1 MSSFYDTKIM
11 AQKPAES
18 NTETDLNKAIEGI
31 DLEGLEPNVRV
42 LFRLLLNKIEE
53 LEKTVKEL
61 RVENQKLRDENN
73 RLKGEQGKPNI
84 RPQTKAQDIS
94 SENERKTLKQE
105 KTRKSKA
112 KNHKIKIDR
121 TERCKVDKTKLPADA
136 LFKGCRSVIVQDII
150 IQTDNI
156 EFQKEIY
163 YSPSLNKTFMGKV
176 PKGYE
181 GGFGPGVKAYILSS
195 HYESNM
201 TESAIVNTLETH
213 GTSISA
219 CTVSRILTENKE
231 EYHQEKQEI
240 VKEGL
245 ESPLFKQM
253 DDTGARVKGKNH
265 FAHILCN
272 NSFTAYFTR
281 PHKDRLTLLEILT
294 CGPLTFKFDEVAF
307 GLMEKMQLPAKWV
320 DFLKEN
326 STEGSL
332 NREDLDIL
340 LENLFPNPKK
350 NSKNRKII
358 VEASA
363 IAAYQDLPHALSLLL
378 TDNAPQYH
386 SITELLALCWIHEGR
401 HYKKLTPHF
410 TLHKIQVDAFLKKFW
425 QYYHDL
431 LEYKEHPTQRKAKR
445 LSKKFDI
452 LFSEKTGY
460 NELDKRIEMT
470 KERKNSLLLVLQYPE
485 LPLHNNTSELGARG
499 QARKRDISLHTMSQ
513 KGTEAK
519 DTFMTI
525 VATAKKQGVNIYHYL
540 YDRIT
545 QKYEMPSLSSLIKL
559 ACVPDFKAHD
569 PAPLTQRL
577 PKSNDKRRRVLP
589 KTPEN

>member
-1 MSSFYDTKIM
+1 MT
-11 AQKPAES
+11 QKPVES
-18 NTETDLNKAIEGI
+18 NAAVDLNKAIEGV
-31 DLEGLEPNVRV
+31 DLEGLDPNIKV
-42 LFRLLLNKIEE
+42 LFRLFLNRIEE

-73 RLKGEQGKPNI
+73 RLKGEKGKPKI
-84 RPQTKAQDIS
+84 RPQTKTQDIS
-94 SENERKTLKQE
+94 SENERKTLSSE

-121 TERCKVDKTKLPADA
+121 TERCKVDKNTLPCDA
-136 LFKGCRSVIVQDII
+136 IFKGCRSVIVQDLQIR
-150 IQTDNI
+150 TDNV

-163 YSPSLNKTFMGKV
+163 YSPSLNKTFMGEV

-181 GGFGPGVKAYILSS
+181 GEFGPGVKTYILSS

-201 TESAIVNTLETH
+201 TESAIVNTLQTH
-213 GTSISA
+213 GIFISA
-219 CTVSRILTENKE
+219 CTVSRILTENRQD
-231 EYHQEKQEI
+231 YTQEKQDI

-245 ESPLFKQM
+245 VSPLFKQM
-253 DDTGARVKGKNH
+253 DDTGACVKGKNH

-281 PHKDRLTLLEILT
+281 PTKDRLTLLEILSM
-294 CGPLTFKFDEVAF
+294 GALTFKFDDVAY
-307 GLMEKMQLPAKWV
+307 GLMEKMQLPSKWI

-326 STEGSL
+326 TPEEPL
-332 NREDLDIL
+332 NREDLDVL
-340 LENLFPNPKK
+340 LETVFPKHK
-350 NSKNRKII
+350 ENSKNRKII

-363 IAAYQDLPHALSLLL
+363 IAAYRDLPHALSLLL
-378 TDNAPQYH
+378 TDNAPQYQC
-386 SITELLALCWIHEGR
+386 ITDVLALCWIHEGR

-425 QYYHDL
+425 KYYRDL
-431 LEYKEHPTQRKAKR
+431 REYKESPTPKKAKH
-445 LSKKFDI
+445 LSKKFDK

-460 NELDKRIEMT
+460 DELDKRIGLT
-470 KERKNSLLLVLQYPE
+470 QERKNPLLVVLQYPE
-485 LPLHNNTSELGARG
+485 LPLHNNTSELGARR

-545 QKYEMPSLSSLIKL
+545 QKYEMPSLASLIKL
-559 ACVPDFKAHD
+559 ARVPDLKAHD
-569 PAPLTQRL
+569 PVFLSK
-577 PKSNDKRRRVLP
+577 KSA
-589 KTPEN
+589 